1 MVKRPFT
8 NSYPD
13 LSTNVEEE
21 LEKYKVCFL
30 RLYSDQ
36 VPRHDCKGMSLAEH
50 CWWPKQGKNVSQCF
64 KCGYYLLQAMIYA
77 ENVNLSK
84 NEKNKM

>member
-8 NSYPD
+8 NRYPD

-36 VPRHDCKGMSLAEH
+36 VPRHDCKGTSLAEH
-50 CWWPKQGKNVSQCF
+50 C
-64 KCGYYLLQAMIYA
+64 
-77 ENVNLSK
+77 
-84 NEKNKM
+84 